1 MNTRWEEFRLRVTTT
16 MRPDDG
22 ETGYLHTLPPALM
35 DEGMMRHI
43 SRAAEEFCDGGDVP
57 LLGEGGEEAAPE
69 AGAAERG
76 HDHGGDV
83 TGGDVTGQRRS
94 AGGGWTVMP
103 SGAGHDAQRAQR
115 TPAGC
120 RQAPPAPGLRS
131 CAAPAR
137 TDRESTT
144 AE

>member
-1 MNTRWEEFRLRVTTT
+1 LIDEMNTRWEEFRLRVTTT

-83 TGGDVTGQRRS
+83 TGQRRS

-103 SGAGHDAQRAQR
+103 SGAGHDAQRLAEVM
-115 TPAGC
+115 PAAMLFVPSIEGISHNFDENTSE
-120 RQAPPAPGLRS
+120 PHL
-131 CAAPAR
+131 
-137 TDRESTT
+137 
-144 AE
+144 